1 LLKHDFV
8 IALSH
13 EVLNCFLRTLKL
25 HPDFLISLTDINV
38 LFLDLRAGIL
48 MLLLA
53 LFPEIHPLVEG
64 YLVFALQVCG

>member
-1 LLKHDFV
+1 M